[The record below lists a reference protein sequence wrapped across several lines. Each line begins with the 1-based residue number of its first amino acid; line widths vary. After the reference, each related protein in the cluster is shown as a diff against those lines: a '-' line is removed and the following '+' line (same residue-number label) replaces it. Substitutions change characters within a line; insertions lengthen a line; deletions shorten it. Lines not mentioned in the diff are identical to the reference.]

1 VGGSPEPLAYETGLR
16 SEMGDRGSDRR
27 QAELNYDPVK
37 GKVAVPWICWGPYFW
52 ADGVKGRKDGLTLL
66 RSDYRESDGLH
77 PSAAGLSKFVKLML
91 DFFKTDATA
100 RLWFNQ

>member
-1 VGGSPEPLAYETGLR
+1 LDLLGTVLFGGWREGPQ
-16 SEMGDRGSDRR
+16 RR
-27 QAELNYDPVK
+27 ANAANVRDN
-37 GKVAVPWICWGPYFW
+37 
-52 ADGVKGRKDGLTLL
+52 
-66 RSDYRESDGLH
+66 RESDGLH